1 MSHVSK
7 NNYFSWGVATTGKL
21 ADLAFDGKNVIDETK
36 FLSEPLGI
44 GSIGGVTKMEF
55 AKVVESGKTVITFST
70 ENNMEV
76 HGDLEVEGDLHV
88 DGGLVVHG
96 EITAD
101 FVHTGQEEEADEE
114 PAEDEVL
121 LTPQEL
127 TVIKIGLDQLQY
139 QHLSWSLNISI
150 KEAQALVQ
158 GLHEKLID

>member
-7 NNYFSWGVATTGKL
+7 NNYFSFDAATIAGFSTGKL
-21 ADLAFDGKNVIDETK
+21 ADLAFDGK
-36 FLSEPLGI
+36 SEPLGL
-44 GSIGGVTKMEF
+44 GSLGGVTKMDF

-139 QHLSWSLNISI
+139 QHLSWSLDISI
-150 KEAQALVQ
+150 KAAQKLVQ
-158 GLHEKLID
+158 EIYETLID